1 MNQKSLTIVTS
12 LFILIFLIA
21 SCENNKLVTDKDDNI
36 YNEGWIDLN
45 KNKVRDV
52 YEDSSAKIEDRV
64 EDLLSQM
71 TLEEKTC
78 QMVTLYGYGRV
89 CLDELP
95 TEAWKSLS
103 WKDGI
108 GNIDEHL
115 NNLAYHPAAV
125 TQKAW
130 PPSNHIKSLNQVQ
143 QFFIE
148 ETRLGIP
155 AEFTNEGIR
164 GLCHEKCT
172 SFPSQLGVG
181 ATFNKELSYEIG
193 KITGVEAKMLR
204 YNNVYSPI
212 LDVSR
217 DPRWGRQVEC
227 YGEDPF
233 LVREL
238 GYQNIRGIQ
247 DQGVISTPKHFAIYS
262 TPKGGRDGEARTDP
276 HITERELYSLY
287 LYPFEKAV
295 KEGKVKG
302 IMSSYNDYNGIP
314 ITASEYFLTDLLRKQ
329 WGFNGYVV
337 SDSRAVEFIADKHHV
352 AKDRKEAI
360 LKAVKAGLNI
370 RTDFTMPEEYV
381 LPLRSLVVEGLLDM
395 NVIDDRVRDI
405 LRVKFQEGLFDK
417 PYAENFEE
425 ADTTVSNADF
435 QKVAYQSS
443 LESVVLLKNEN
454 NLLPLDFSKYRSV
467 LVTGPNAMAINHSIS
482 RYGPSHIDV
491 VSVLEGIKQKFP
503 EQVKI
508 NYTKGCD
515 FFDENWPESEIIP
528 FEPTNSE
535 KAEIRKA
542 VQMAKQND
550 LVIAVVGD
558 DEETVGESR
567 SRTSLNIPGNQLL
580 LLQELYKSGKPIVMI
595 LINGRAATINWEN
608 KNLPAIVDGWFQG
621 QYGGLAIADVLVGNY
636 NPGGKL
642 PVTFPKSVGQV
653 PLNFPCKPGSQAN
666 QSSKGPNGSGKTRIN
681 GYLYPFGYGLSYT
694 TFQYSELSINT
705 ENLPENL
712 VARVS
717 ATITNTG
724 SWRGDEVVQLYF
736 SDLVSSVTVYEK
748 QLRGFERIS
757 LEPGESKTIEFE
769 LSRDDLSLYNEK
781 MNFVFEP
788 GEFEIMLGSSSEDIR
803 LRNVLVVQ

>member
-443 LESVVLLKNEN
+443 LASVVLLKNEN
-454 NLLPLDFSKYRSV
+454 HLLP
-467 LVTGPNAMAINHSIS
+467 
-482 RYGPSHIDV
+482 
-491 VSVLEGIKQKFP
+491 
-503 EQVKI
+503 
-508 NYTKGCD
+508 
-515 FFDENWPESEIIP
+515 
-528 FEPTNSE
+528 
-535 KAEIRKA
+535 
-542 VQMAKQND
+542 
-550 LVIAVVGD
+550 
-558 DEETVGESR
+558 
-567 SRTSLNIPGNQLL
+567 
-580 LLQELYKSGKPIVMI
+580 
-595 LINGRAATINWEN
+595 
-608 KNLPAIVDGWFQG
+608 
-621 QYGGLAIADVLVGNY
+621 
-636 NPGGKL
+636 
-642 PVTFPKSVGQV
+642 
-653 PLNFPCKPGSQAN
+653 
-666 QSSKGPNGSGKTRIN
+666 
-681 GYLYPFGYGLSYT
+681 SY
-694 TFQYSELSINT
+694 
-705 ENLPENL
+705 
-712 VARVS
+712 
-717 ATITNTG
+717 
-724 SWRGDEVVQLYF
+724 
-736 SDLVSSVTVYEK
+736 
-748 QLRGFERIS
+748 
-757 LEPGESKTIEFE
+757 
-769 LSRDDLSLYNEK
+769 
-781 MNFVFEP
+781 NFV
-788 GEFEIMLGSSSEDIR
+788 
-803 LRNVLVVQ
+803 